1 MNKLENSYE
10 RFLISQSYYMSQDID
25 EVKIKMK
32 LVFYGWKVASRT

>member
-1 MNKLENSYE
+1 
-10 RFLISQSYYMSQDID
+10 MSQDID